1 MTHLDLS
8 AREVTAVRRV
18 LSADD
23 PDFERRIRALLLAL
37 GCLIPCDRL
46 GFAIIDRSGFL
57 EYGVGLPDHAVDRI
71 GSGACDVGLHA
82 GVEQL
87 VGRPSGD
94 VERAG
99 LAALGIRDRL
109 RVCVGLELGRVA
121 LLFFDR
127 RTRCFEPRHVEI
139 VSMLQPALARIVRPP
154 GRPPVLAGLSG
165 AERQV
170 LDLVA
175 RGATNQAVADAL
187 SVSEATVRKHLEHAY
202 RKLGVSNR
210 TAAAALVHVSA
221 SEVAAPV
228 D

>member
-23 PDFERRIRALLLAL
+23 PDFERRMRSLLLAL
-37 GCLIPCDRL
+37 LRLIPCDRL
-46 GFAIIDRSGFL
+46 GFAIIDRGGFL

-71 GSGACDVGLHA
+71 GAGAGDSALRA

-87 VGRPSGD
+87 VGRPSSD
-94 VERAG
+94 LERAG

-109 RVCVGLELGRVA
+109 RICVGLDYGRVA
-121 LLFFDR
+121 LIFFDR

-139 VSMLQPALARIVRPP
+139 VSMLQPALARLVKPP
-154 GRPPVLAGLSG
+154 GGPRMLAALSS

-175 RGATNQAVADAL
+175 RGSTNQDVADQL

-210 TAAAALVHVSA
+210 TAAAALVHVGAGDYS
-221 SEVAAPV
+221 APV
-228 D
+228 E

>member
-23 PDFERRIRALLLAL
+23 PDFERRMRFLLLAL
-37 GCLIPCDRL
+37 SRLIPCDRL
-46 GFAIIDRSGFL
+46 GFAIIDRAGFL
-57 EYGVGLPDHAVDRI
+57 EYGVGLPDNAVDRI
-71 GSGACDVGLHA
+71 GAGVCHRGLHG

-87 VGRPSGD
+87 VGRPSSD
-94 VERAG
+94 LERAG
-99 LAALGIRDRL
+99 LAALGLRDRL
-109 RVCVGLELGRVA
+109 RICVGLDCGRVA

-127 RTRCFEPRHVEI
+127 RARCFEPRHVEI
-139 VSMLQPALARIVRPP
+139 VSMLQPALARLVRPP
-154 GRPPVLAGLSG
+154 GRTLVLAGLSG

-170 LDLVA
+170 LELVA
-175 RGATNQAVADAL
+175 LGATNRDVADRL

-210 TAAAALVHVSA
+210 TAAAALVHVA
-221 SEVAAPV
+221 AGDLVAPV

>member
-8 AREVTAVRRV
+8 ARDVTAVRRV

-23 PDFERRIRALLLAL
+23 PDFERRMRFLLLAL
-37 GCLIPCDRL
+37 SRLIPCDRL
-46 GFAIIDRSGFL
+46 GFAIVDRHGFV
-57 EYGVGLPDHAVDRI
+57 EYGVGLPDHAVDRL
-71 GSGACDVGLHA
+71 GSGVCDGGLHV
-82 GVEQL
+82 GVDQL

-94 VERAG
+94 LERAG

-109 RVCVGLELGRVA
+109 RICVGLECGRAA

-139 VSMLQPALARIVRPP
+139 VSMLQPALARLVRPP
-154 GRPPVLAGLSG
+154 GRPPALAGLSG

-175 RGATNQAVADAL
+175 LGATNQDVADRL

-210 TAAAALVHVSA
+210 TAAAALMHVNA
-221 SEVAAPV
+221 GPLAAPV

>member
-23 PDFERRIRALLLAL
+23 PDFDRRMRFLLLAL
-37 GCLIPCDRL
+37 SRLIPCDRL
-46 GFAIIDRSGFL
+46 GFAIIDRAGFL

-87 VGRPSGD
+87 VGRPSGNL
-94 VERAG
+94 ERAG
-99 LAALGIRDRL
+99 LAALGLRDRL
-109 RVCVGLELGRVA
+109 RICVGLDCGRVA
-121 LLFFDR
+121 VLFFDR

-139 VSMLQPALARIVRPP
+139 VSMLQPALVRLVRPP
-154 GRPPVLAGLSG
+154 GRPMGLAGLSG

-170 LDLVA
+170 LELVA
-175 RGATNQAVADAL
+175 HGATNQDVADRL
-187 SVSEATVRKHLEHAY
+187 SVSEATVRKHLQHAY

-210 TAAAALVHVSA
+210 TAAAALVHVGA
-221 SEVAAPV
+221 GRFAAPV

>member
-23 PDFERRIRALLLAL
+23 PDFDRRMRFLLLAL
-37 GCLIPCDRL
+37 SRLIPCDRL
-46 GFAIIDRSGFL
+46 GFAIIDRGGFL

-71 GSGACDVGLHA
+71 GAGACDSALHA

-87 VGRPSGD
+87 VGRPSSD
-94 VERAG
+94 HERAG

-109 RVCVGLELGRVA
+109 RICVGLECGRVA

-127 RTRCFEPRHVEI
+127 CTRCFEPRHVEI
-139 VSMLQPALARIVRPP
+139 VSMLQPALARLVRPP

-175 RGATNQAVADAL
+175 LGATNQDVADRL

-210 TAAAALVHVSA
+210 TAAAALMHVGGGHL
-221 SEVAAPV
+221 AAPV